1 MIWIEIVCD
10 ACNDILCGE
19 SYRKGS
25 VQRIKEDAKRCGWKT
40 IKGELYCP
48 CCQRRLKTESEDK

>member
-10 ACNDILCGE
+10 GCSNNPWGE

-25 VQRIKEDAKRCGWKT
+25 VQRIKAIAKQYG
-40 IKGELYCP
+40 
-48 CCQRRLKTESEDK
+48 